1 MIKLFEKQQGKQTV
15 THLLNENYII
25 TSNRQDDEE
34 TKISKYVIS
43 TPFYLVI
50 IKMGFNEVVKFE
62 NYIFSGNA
70 TSSCG
75 VTNAEC
81 GVDIISWELKDVAVY
96 VHQDYYAKR

>member
-1 MIKLFEKQQGKQTV
+1 MIKLIEEQQGKQTII
-15 THLLNENYII
+15 HLLNENYII

-70 TSSCG
+70 TPSCG
-75 VTNAEC
+75 VTNVEC
-81 GVDIISWELKDVAVY
+81 GVNIISLELKDVAVY
-96 VHQDYYAKR
+96 IHQDYYAKR